1 MATVTI
7 STITYTVY
15 ANVATA
21 DDYFN
26 ASTQFSDWDALTDD
40 EKARGLVS
48 STRLIDRQK
57 WLGEKTDPLQELA
70 FPRTGLTDCDGTAI
84 DEDTIPD
91 AVIDASIL
99 LALDLATGSG
109 VATSATTEDLTKR
122 LKAGSVEIEKFR
134 ADQTTV
140 TRFPL
145 PIMELLGCFMS
156 GSITVAGSLDY
167 GTDGCGFDG
176 DYSFNQGF

>member
-1 MATVTI
+1 MPSVLINSVT
-7 STITYTVY
+7 YPVY
-15 ANVATA
+15 ADVDDA
-21 DDYFN
+21 DIYFGG
-26 ASTQFSDWDALTDD
+26 SVSFSDWDALTDD

-70 FPRTGLTDCDGTAI
+70 FPRSGLTDCDGTAI

-91 AVIDASIL
+91 AVIDASML
-99 LALDLATGSG
+99 LALDLATGST
-109 VATSATTEDLTKR
+109 VTTSATTEDLTKR

>member
-7 STITYTVY
+7 NTVVYDVY
-15 ANVATA
+15 ADVATA
-21 DDYFN
+21 DSYYN
-26 ASTQFSDWDALTDD
+26 ASTDFATWDALTDE

-57 WLGEKTDPLQELA
+57 WLGEKTDAEQALA
-70 FPRTGLTDCDGTAI
+70 FPRTGLTDCDGTEI

-99 LALDLATGSG
+99 LALDLATGST
-109 VATSATTEDLTKR
+109 VTTSATTEDLTKR

-156 GSITVAGSLDY
+156 GNVTVAGSLDY